1 MGNTSSGP
9 LAPDPVFFEGD
20 SPQALFI
27 SGAVYVL
34 PNLKGKGCQLSVLK
48 TASTRLEPP
57 SFTRDTTLAGL
68 GFMGGFALRLT
79 TDPALSLEC
88 EGRKFS
94 VGDRVSLWSVDGH
107 PEWAVRWVLNDD
119 GTVSPLNNRDVC
131 LGLNSGT
138 NTPMLVACRR

>member
-1 MGNTSSGP
+1 M
-9 LAPDPVFFEGD
+9 
-20 SPQALFI
+20 
-27 SGAVYVL
+27 
-34 PNLKGKGCQLSVLK
+34 SVLK

-57 SFTRDTTLAGL
+57 SFTRDTALAGL

-79 TDPALSLEC
+79 SDPALSLEC
-88 EGRKFS
+88 EGRKFN

-131 LGLNSGT
+131 LGVNSGT
-138 NTPMLVACRR
+138 NTPMLVACRRYSIEEARLLRVNSILESHDGIVLTCMHTHDLLFIAALGS